1 MANERVDRAPVEEFA
16 AQLRRLRESAGEPS
30 FRQMARA
37 AHFSSST
44 LAEAVQGRRLPS
56 QAVVEAF
63 ATVCGAD
70 PREWAVKLQ
79 AAAAATAEPFADSLP
94 APVPA
99 EPAGAAILSPG
110 RRGWRYAVQAAVLV
124 IAFALGFLARGLLAP
139 SQPVHTAAPTPSGG
153 ALVTAS
159 RAAGIPH
166 DGADPSDEGCS
177 RDSTIADHAT
187 MLDGTVSVGVLEL
200 RRSAVCRGGW
210 ARFYL
215 MPGQP
220 PALVEVRLE
229 AEDGRVVSY
238 AQTVTAGLPL
248 YTDLLRPDNGCL
260 RALAIAH
267 LHGQLIT
274 SMTECLLSKN

>member
-79 AAAAATAEPFADSLP
+79 AAAAAATAEPFADSLP

-200 RRSAVCRGGW
+200 RRSAGGRG
-210 ARFYL
+210 R
-215 MPGQP
+215 PG
-220 PALVEVRLE
+220 
-229 AEDGRVVSY
+229 G
-238 AQTVTAGLPL
+238 
-248 YTDLLRPDNGCL
+248 LLRPDRHRRSSALHRSAPARQRLSQGTRD
-260 RALAIAH
+260 RASARTTDH
-267 LHGQLIT
+267 LDDRVPAQQELTTHP
-274 SMTECLLSKN
+274 CVAW